1 MRVPASSDIKKR
13 AAVVRECLNASK
25 YLFAII
31 TILLTRFLAIS
42 FIVSVPVQNRHLQ
55 VETLSQFLTC
65 LASKVLK
72 LTSYIVHGYSLCRKI
87 GCAEDLIAPTGI
99 GMDDLANME

>member
-1 MRVPASSDIKKR
+1 MPQCKQIP
-13 AAVVRECLNASK
+13 VRN
-25 YLFAII
+25 YNNFTY
-31 TILLTRFLAIS
+31 TIFGYS
-42 FIVSVPVQNRHLQ
+42 FTVSVPVQNRHLQ